1 MAKNGTKADKRIEQ
15 HLHEYGKGWYDMM
28 VRIWRDRLQM
38 MRVYRTGSLLG
49 SVAGSGLQQ
58 KGYSMQAAFRFLEYG
73 VYVDAGTGNGYTR
86 GNPGD
91 LHFLGKAYR
100 QAHHLGRRRKKR
112 PWFSVS
118 WSISTRVLADHAAS
132 IIGDDYVSFYDE
144 FLDAK

>member
-1 MAKNGTKADKRIEQ
+1 MAKNGTETNKRVEQ

-58 KGYSMQAAFRFLEYG
+58 QGYSMQAAFRFLEYG

-86 GNPGD
+86 GNGGNLEILD
-91 LHFLGKAYR
+91 KAYR
-100 QAHHLGRRRKKR
+100 YKNKMGKQRKRR
-112 PWFSVS
+112 PWFSRS
-118 WSISTRVLADHAAS
+118 WAISSRVIAEEWQKS
-132 IIGDDYVSFYDE
+132 VGDSFVGLFDNLE
-144 FLDAK
+144 E